1 MHQASVLGA
10 CQRLPHADHYR
21 DHPQALLARQRE
33 AHDAGHGEEGS
44 AFARETTLVDHRD
57 PGVFEDPGDDGLLN
71 EPVGVLGR
79 EVLEPLVEGE
89 DETELPVLRLG
100 G

>member
-1 MHQASVLGA
+1 
-10 CQRLPHADHYR
+10 
-21 DHPQALLARQRE
+21 
-33 AHDAGHGEEGS
+33 
-44 AFARETTLVDHRD
+44 
-57 PGVFEDPGDDGLLN
+57 VFEDPGDDGLLN